1 MCIRDRDDPTGK
13 WPKWLTG
20 ALNVVGGALEMVAG
34 AVLGAT
40 AGWTGVGEVA
50 AGFLIVNGAATVTQ
64 GIGQIINDVTN
75 SNTMREDNI
84 IRTGVQAIGQAIGG
98 DTGAQVA
105 GTAYDMAEVAANLYT
120 GKVELQEAGII
131 PIKVNINKVLN
142 NPLDEFVTIGPAP
155 GVINKYCR
163 SIPLNGYGKIYVTKL
178 PNGFYQLA
186 NGHHRVAALRKLG
199 EEKIKIFLTK

>member
-1 MCIRDRDDPTGK
+1 MKYKMQVLYFSKTGNTEKMAQAIGKSVSYTHLDPTGK

-20 ALNVVGGALEMVAG
+20 ALNVVGGALEIVAG

-105 GTAYDMAEVAANLYT
+105 GTAYDLS
-120 GKVELQEAGII
+120 LIHI
-131 PIKVNINKVLN
+131 
-142 NPLDEFVTIGPAP
+142 
-155 GVINKYCR
+155 
-163 SIPLNGYGKIYVTKL
+163 
-178 PNGFYQLA
+178 
-186 NGHHRVAALRKLG
+186 
-199 EEKIKIFLTK
+199 